1 MAHTAETWS
10 VWHEQVVCTIYA
22 NFSWSLCYCKI
33 VSRLLGEETEVE
45 FIIRAVH
52 LILNPTNHR
61 RATLELQNL
70 GFILSQLRSQIYDL
84 LLSSL
89 HLWPISSLAYLIH
102 IHCRLHMLG
111 LLTEVKS
118 VQRLLVVLNI
128 RSYRAYDGCL

>member
-1 MAHTAETWS
+1 M
-10 VWHEQVVCTIYA
+10 
-22 NFSWSLCYCKI
+22 I

-61 RATLELQNL
+61 RTTLELQNL
-70 GFILSQLRSQIYDL
+70 GLILSQLRSQIYDL

-102 IHCRLHMLG
+102 IHSRLHMLG
-111 LLTEVKS
+111 LLAEVKS

-128 RSYRAYDGCL
+128 GSYRAYNGCL